1 MAYIVKMTYTYP
13 ADKFP
18 PDQTMRFP
26 ISSEVQALRD
36 EFTKQGKI
44 LATDGYF
51 STDSFSGVSTV
62 VFKSQNEFNE
72 WCSTP
77 MIAEFFVQR
86 DEFLSSH
93 GITKSSEFTTV

>member
-1 MAYIVKMTYTYP
+1 MAYIVKMTYVYP

-26 ISSEVQALRD
+26 VPSEVQALRD

-51 STDSFSGVSTV
+51 SNDSFSGVSTV
-62 VFKSQNEFNE
+62 VFKSENEFNE

-77 MIAEFFVQR
+77 TVAEFFVQR

>member
-1 MAYIVKMTYTYP
+1 MAYIVKMTYVYP

-26 ISSEVQALRD
+26 IPPDVQSLRD
-36 EFTKQGKI
+36 EFIKQGKI
-44 LATDGYF
+44 LATDGYY
-51 STDSFSGVSTV
+51 SNDVFSGIITV
-62 VFKSQNEFNE
+62 VFKSEDEFNE

-77 MIAEFFVQR
+77 IVADFFVQR